1 MISSPTDFDPTFTH
15 ISALPNEPP
24 EISGGGPNYAYGDTL
39 DLNCS
44 SRPSYPPSKLTW
56 SATHHDN
63 INKIGNT
70 SLNNFLRY
78 INDEAAQASW
88 VEESLSKT
96 EAQLYHSEARLTMN
110 IGSR

>member
-1 MISSPTDFDPTFTH
+1 MPD
-15 ISALPNEPP
+15 EPP

-44 SRPSYPPSKLTW
+44 SKPSYPPSKLTW
-56 SATHHDN
+56 SVKYHFFKSF
-63 INKIGNT
+63 IFFF
-70 SLNNFLRY
+70 NFRY
-78 INDEAAQASW
+78 INDEAAQGSW

-110 IGSR
+110 IGSRYKIWIIN